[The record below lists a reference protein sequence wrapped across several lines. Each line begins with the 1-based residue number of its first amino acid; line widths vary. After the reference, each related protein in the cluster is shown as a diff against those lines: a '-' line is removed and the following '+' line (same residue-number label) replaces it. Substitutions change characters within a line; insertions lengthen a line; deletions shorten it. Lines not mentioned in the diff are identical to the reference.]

1 MHIEKLL
8 KKPPAFCRTG
18 GGGGQKVTDMSAT
31 IWCLFYAFSWLL
43 GISKNMF
50 HISDFLKIKDV
61 YKWFKLYI
69 NVDE

>member
-8 KKPPAFCRTG
+8 KNHLLFAVY
-18 GGGGQKVTDMSAT
+18 GQKVTDMSAT